1 MSTSSFR
8 KCVPDSIAYNIIVFF
23 FSLPYSGSVHQVLI
37 LQVRWCFSS
46 LYMLHSPSV
55 LFISISTSQCWS
67 SYLSV
72 STHFHLAC
80 SHYYFFLCLSLLT
93 ISVLVFLSVSVHPLP
108 SCVFSLLYLS
118 LSFSPNHLSV
128 GLPIC
133 QSPPTSILRVL
144 ITISFSLFLS

>member
-23 FSLPYSGSVHQVLI
+23 FSLPYSGSAHQVLI

-55 LFISISTSQCWS
+55 LFISIHPSQCWS

-93 ISVLVFLSVSVHPLP
+93 ISVLVFLSVSLHSLP
-108 SCVFSLLYLS
+108 SCVFSLLFLS

-133 QSPPTSILRVL
+133 QSPLTSILRVL
-144 ITISFSLFLS
+144 ITISFSVFLS